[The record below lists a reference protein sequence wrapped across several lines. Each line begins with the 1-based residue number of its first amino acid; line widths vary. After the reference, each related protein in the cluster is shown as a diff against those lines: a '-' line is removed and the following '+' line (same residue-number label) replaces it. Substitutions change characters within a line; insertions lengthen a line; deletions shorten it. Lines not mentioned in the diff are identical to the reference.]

1 MTTAET
7 RVPSLEGNLNT
18 IKGPEVWSP
27 DSTTVF
33 QDFVLPGVASPWK
46 IQGIYLWTSYWV
58 NRRIF
63 IPYEREGTRTEEGG
77 WAFRLNIWD
86 DQQVVKDDIAWSL
99 STGQQPTGAPYGL
112 TALGFQVR
120 ILDKNWDPP
129 EGVFNP
135 EVLAQPGALSN
146 VNNGYGFFGSIG
158 VYREEWN
165 VEHMS
170 LALGYPN

>member
-1 MTTAET
+1 ME
-7 RVPSLEGNLNT
+7 
-18 IKGPEVWSP
+18 
-27 DSTTVF
+27 D
-33 QDFVLPGVASPWK
+33 
-46 IQGIYLWTSYWV
+46 
-58 NRRIF
+58 
-63 IPYEREGTRTEEGG
+63 
-77 WAFRLNIWD
+77 IWD
-86 DQQVVKDDIAWSL
+86 VQHVVKDDIAWSL

-129 EGVFNP
+129 EGVFNLK
-135 EVLAQPGALSN
+135 VLAQPGALSN